1 MEISLKP
8 LSRFRGPLLI
18 ADRRDTL
25 ALGAVLR
32 GPLVGLT
39 EEEIADEIQ
48 ALQQVTNQARPLY
61 IWTDS
66 ALIRHPV
73 LKDTIERLQNLARK
87 ARRTTPYQ
95 LLAEAVEELQV
106 RPILKARHPRG
117 AERRSRI
124 LSSYWRWRVPMP
136 PAVSWSGVVA
146 RIVTSP
152 RDAHRQDPHLP
163 MRYDTGRPRAVIRL
177 RISQPRTT
185 SLPCP
190 AGLRARRPSPMMDL

>member
-1 MEISLKP
+1 MHAARTVLARWSVPSSEHGFM
-8 LSRFRGPLLI
+8 FRS
-18 ADRRDTL
+18 ADPSNRS
-25 ALGAVLR
+25 G

-66 ALIRHPV
+66 ALIHHPV

-95 LLAEAVEELQV
+95 LLAEAVEEIQV

-117 AERRSRI
+117 AERALANIELVLEMARAYAAR
-124 LSSYWRWRVPMP
+124 
-136 PAVSWSGVVA
+136 GVVEFA
-146 RIVTSP
+146 RALCGPPERMWTDAACP
-152 RDAHRQDPHLP
+152 RPPPRRDPAHDPAQD
-163 MRYDTGRPRAVIRL
+163 RL
-177 RISQPRTT
+177 DHH
-185 SLPCP
+185 
-190 AGLRARRPSPMMDL
+190 AR

>member
-1 MEISLKP
+1 MNSP
-8 LSRFRGPLLI
+8 VRAI
-18 ADRRDTL
+18 ADRRNTL

-39 EEEIADEIQ
+39 EEEIADEIH

-66 ALIRHPV
+66 ALIHHPV

-117 AERRSRI
+117 AERALANIELGGLSVGLQPAYLGENRREHVDLVLCHRPMGMYRPAAYRLVAGAPGAVDAAATYASR
-124 LSSYWRWRVPMP
+124 V
-136 PAVSWSGVVA
+136 G
-146 RIVTSP
+146 
-152 RDAHRQDPHLP
+152 RDGW
-163 MRYDTGRPRAVIRL
+163 GRH
-177 RISQPRTT
+177 
-185 SLPCP
+185 
-190 AGLRARRPSPMMDL
+190 G